1 MKDGKYEKLCVGR
14 CMMIYITALKHPIRC
29 ISLIYLKVEKVI
41 SICLAFEKM
50 KMLFRKNSYVGNFIK
65 EGNVWFDL
73 LYRMTHN
80 KWLYIEFQ
88 IGIEIYNNSFRVYGL
103 SLEYVNA
110 YFAAYVERFCC
121 VIASI
126 SYKESK
132 SHYYTICMMLLRRL
146 SHSSYCMLIYE

>member
-29 ISLIYLKVEKVI
+29 ISLIYLKVEKTFI
-41 SICLAFEKM
+41 SICLAYEKM
-50 KMLFRKNSYVGNFIK
+50 KMLFRKIVMLVI
-65 EGNVWFDL
+65 L
-73 LYRMTHN
+73 LKNKCQSTHN

-88 IGIEIYNNSFRVYGL
+88 IEIESYNNSFRVYGL
-103 SLEYVNA
+103 SLEYGNA

-126 SYKESK
+126 AYKESK
-132 SHYYTICMMLLRRL
+132 SHYYTICMMLLRIL
-146 SHSSYCMLIYE
+146 SRSSYCMLIYK